1 MQALMDITKQLEMPF
16 LVQDI
21 DLLPKGAVERD
32 GKTLCM
38 ALPYADVRV
47 YEDRLNAVAPGE
59 WSTPPP
65 TALAIGQKIIVY
77 VTVIICGI
85 AHTDVGEASA
95 SGENAG
101 TESWAQAFKRAC
113 SQFGLGRYLYD
124 LEKAWVPY
132 DKQRKQITLDA
143 QGKQNIV
150 RQMYAKARIASR
162 QSQDASTD
170 SPTASTQDT
179 SNTAITEQQI
189 ASIRKLCQHLAKD
202 EPENLTS
209 VSYLSAKKIIQQLTA
224 EHKEQRNSNTA
235 PSPQD
240 EQQHALSPADIATI
254 KAEWAQAYT
263 IPDAQIDARWGR
275 YLQYILKL
283 DESALKRFHLPTIER
298 DLDQQRGK
306 LAVVTIS

>member
-132 DKQRKQITLDA
+132 DKQRKQIALDA

-150 RQMYAKARIASR
+150 RQMYTKARIAAQKPEQNTSGNGH
-162 QSQDASTD
+162 T
-170 SPTASTQDT
+170 PT
-179 SNTAITEQQI
+179 
-189 ASIRKLCQHLAKD
+189 
-202 EPENLTS
+202 
-209 VSYLSAKKIIQQLTA
+209 
-224 EHKEQRNSNTA
+224 
-235 PSPQD
+235 SPQD
-240 EQQHALSPADIATI
+240 EMQHALPASDIAAL
-254 KAEWAQAYT
+254 KAKWVAAYT
-263 IPDAQIDARWGR
+263 IADEQIEARWKK
-275 YLQYILKL
+275 YLQYLLKL
-283 DESALKRFHLPTIER
+283 DEAALKKFHAATIAR
-298 DLDQQRGK
+298 DLAAQSEK
-306 LAVVTIS
+306 LSVGAIS

>member
-1 MQALMDITKQLEMPF
+1 MQALMDITKQLETPF

-47 YEDRLNAVAPGE
+47 YEDRLNAIAPGE

-124 LEKAWVPY
+124 LEKMWVPY
-132 DKQRKQITLDA
+132 DKQRKQIALDA

-150 RQMYAKARIASR
+150 RQMYARARIAPH
-162 QSQDASTD
+162 QLQDGSLDT
-170 SPTASTQDT
+170 SPASTQDA
-179 SNTAITEQQI
+179 SHTAITDQQVS
-189 ASIRKLCQHLAKD
+189 SIRKLCQRLGKS
-202 EPENLTS
+202 EPEDLERM
-209 VSYLSAKKIIQQLTA
+209 SYLSGKTTIVALTA
-224 EHKEQRNSNTA
+224 EYKEQQAKNTV
-235 PSPQD
+235 SSQD
-240 EQQHALSPADIATI
+240 EMQHALPAPDIAAL
-254 KAEWAQAYT
+254 KAKWAAAYT
-263 IPDAQIDARWGR
+263 IADEQIEARWKK
-275 YLQYILKL
+275 YLQYLLKL
-283 DESALKRFHLPTIER
+283 EETELKKYHVATITR
-298 DLDQQRGK
+298 DLARQAEK
-306 LAVVTIS
+306 LSVGAAG